1 MFGPFF
7 GTAFG
12 TTWSVFAV
20 NRQEVTNTPLASSD
34 DSSDIQMMEQDM
46 AKLPPYV
53 FRRPNGSYRYK
64 RNVPKKLRPL
74 IGKDTLYRQ
83 LGDSYAEAMQN
94 LPKVHAQIEQLFHTE
109 AQIPSNERAL
119 AIIRGALGDEVAEQ
133 VLAGQVVEYSQEDYA
148 LNDLA
153 RDLAGKLPQD
163 VVRQVYAGRLQAEA
177 MTLQT
182 ALGEY
187 QDYKLEDDPDGR
199 ETEQR
204 VARLRKDLADAI
216 GAQRVKSTPLTEITR
231 ADANALR
238 DHLLTRMKPSSVKR
252 YITVVRAAVNYV
264 IAEHTLNIP
273 NVFNGVRIKGATATA
288 DDRDPISDQ
297 NISASLPSFRDDLV
311 AHTLFVTLRDTGA
324 RLSEIVGLE
333 VKDVDLQQRAITIRP
348 NSIRR
353 LKTKGSKRTIPVSQ
367 STLELLQEHRLGK
380 DDGEPLFGDY
390 ARPRGNDAAS
400 AMLMKRLRQTISDP
414 KVTIHSLRHR
424 MKDKLRNTGCP
435 EAVSMAILGHGTN
448 TVAANYGSGYA
459 IELMREHM
467 EKAWS

>member
-1 MFGPFF
+1 
-7 GTAFG
+7 
-12 TTWSVFAV
+12 
-20 NRQEVTNTPLASSD
+20 
-34 DSSDIQMMEQDM
+34 MEQNM
-46 AKLPPYV
+46 PKLPAYV
-53 FRRPNGSYRYK
+53 FRRANGSYRYK

-83 LGDSYAEAMQN
+83 LGDSYAEAMKA
-94 LPKVHAQIEQLFHTE
+94 LPKVHEEIEKLFCTE

-153 RDLAGKLPQD
+153 RDIAGKLPQD

-177 MTLQT
+177 MTLQA

-187 QDYKLEDDPDGR
+187 QDYKLEDDPDSR

-216 GAQRVKSTPLTEITR
+216 GAQRVKTTPLTEITR

-238 DHLLTRMKPSSVKR
+238 DHLLARMKPSSVKR

-273 NVFNGVRIKGATATA
+273 NVFNGFRIKGATATA
-288 DDRDPISDQ
+288 EDRDPISDQ
-297 NISASLPSFRDDLV
+297 DINAALPSFQDEPV
-311 AHTLFVTLRDTGA
+311 AHALFFTLRDTGA

-333 VKDVDLQQRAITIRP
+333 VQDVDLQQRSITIRP

-353 LKTKGSKRTIPVSQ
+353 LKTKGSKRTIPLSK
-367 STLELLQEHRLGK
+367 SALELLQEHRIGK
-380 DDGEPLFGDY
+380 EDHEPLFAEY
-390 ARPRGNDAAS
+390 ARRRGNDAAS
-400 AMLMKRLRQTISDP
+400 AMLMKRLRKTITDK
-414 KVTIHSLRHR
+414 KVTMHSLRHR

-435 EAVSMAILGHGTN
+435 EAISMAILGHSAN

-459 IELMREHM
+459 LEVMREHM
-467 EKAWS
+467 EKVWDK